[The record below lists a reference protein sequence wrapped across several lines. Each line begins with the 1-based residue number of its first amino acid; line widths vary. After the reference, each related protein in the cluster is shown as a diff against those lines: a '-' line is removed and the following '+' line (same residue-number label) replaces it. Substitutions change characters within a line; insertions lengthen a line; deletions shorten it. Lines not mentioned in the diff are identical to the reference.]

1 MESALSNMA
10 ISSFRRTFRLILPA
24 TFATLISWFTCQL
37 GMYEIARNG
46 DAYWLYTYT
55 PRMSWSWI
63 ESLDDL
69 RSGLAATWAI
79 RSINAYDQP
88 QWALVY
94 LLMGSMY
101 CFCGLLITI
110 NLRPAW
116 RMGTLAIIGLWSLD
130 WSRKHG
136 DREF

>member
-1 MESALSNMA
+1 M
-10 ISSFRRTFRLILPA
+10 
-24 TFATLISWFTCQL
+24 
-37 GMYEIARNG
+37 ARNG

-69 RSGLAATWAI
+69 RSGFAATWAI
-79 RSINAYDQP
+79 RSINPYDQP

-110 NLRPAW
+110 NLIPFW
-116 RMGTLAIIGLWSLD
+116 RTSTLAVVGLWSLD
-130 WSRKHG
+130 WSQKHG
-136 DREF
+136 DRELILERLYLELTLSDFSGCWLYDILWYGLI